1 MGGRTAA
8 THLEVEMGDS
18 LGVHVLQPA
27 EDLLDEE
34 GGLCFAESLL
44 FGDELKELSTAN
56 PAKQNTEMNSN
67 TALPRTVRNK
77 CQNVSASVL

>member
-1 MGGRTAA
+1 
-8 THLEVEMGDS
+8 MGDS

-34 GGLCFAESLL
+34 GGLCLAESLL

-56 PAKQNTEMNSN
+56 PAKQNTEMSSNSSPPQTIRKS
-67 TALPRTVRNK
+67 TATN
-77 CQNVSASVL
+77 